1 LGASEDVFFETA
13 AADGAK
19 TFAGGGDKETGAGAP
34 VRGAGDSDE
43 GSENDGPAIGSG
55 EVGDYGSQLRH
66 GELARGG
73 GAYADQSINRSS
85 SA

>member
-1 LGASEDVFFETA
+1 
-13 AADGAK
+13 
-19 TFAGGGDKETGAGAP
+19 
-34 VRGAGDSDE
+34 
-43 GSENDGPAIGSG
+43 
-55 EVGDYGSQLRH
+55 VGDDGSQLGH